1 MIPINLTEDQTKD
14 LVWLLLILEKKL
26 IIDTIVIKNTGDDLL
41 RDTIRKLEI
50 TTDLKNTIK
59 QQLNEIQQ

>member
-1 MIPINLTEDQTKD
+1 MIRIDLTEEQTKD

-26 IIDTIVIKNTGDDLL
+26 IIDTITIKNAGDDLL
-41 RDTIRKLEI
+41 RDTVRKLEL
-50 TTDLKNTIK
+50 TNQLKNTIK

>member
-1 MIPINLTEDQTKD
+1 MIRIDLTEDQTKD

-26 IIDTIVIKNTGDDLL
+26 IIDTITIKNAGDDLL
-41 RDTIRKLEI
+41 RDTVRKLEL
-50 TTDLKNTIK
+50 TNQLKNTIK